1 MTALQ
6 IADIKT
12 FMKQFLLSG
21 TFDHF
26 LLLEGNVTTFA
37 AFHIDGTLHPSYF
50 HAQEQELL
58 GNRSLT
64 FWGEVRPFCLELIK
78 GRRTPLSFR
87 FTLQLSHSNTEKFL
101 AQTHS
106 PIPSDQVRALLMNLR
121 YDGHTL
127 LCTTGTSLSVFTMD
141 KELDHAWDDM
151 VQRFFHR
158 QEIPFQAV

>member
-1 MTALQ
+1 MIALQ

-50 HAQEQELL
+50 NTQEQELL
-58 GNRSLT
+58 ENRSLS

-78 GRRTPLSFR
+78 GKRTPLSFR
-87 FTLQLSHSNTEKFL
+87 FTRRIKREMLDYYKHIAYDSIHIRRIIFLQ
-101 AQTHS
+101 A
-106 PIPSDQVRALLMNLR
+106 
-121 YDGHTL
+121 
-127 LCTTGTSLSVFTMD
+127 C
-141 KELDHAWDDM
+141 
-151 VQRFFHR
+151 
-158 QEIPFQAV
+158 